1 MTIAELQHKHT
12 AVILG
17 YGLEGKA
24 TEAFLQRVAPHLK
37 IVIADA
43 TIQPDYLSL
52 QTAGDVVIK
61 TPSLPGHLLHV
72 PYTTATNLFFA
83 NVPCPVIGVTG
94 SKGKS
99 TTSSLIA
106 AMIRAHGRTVHL
118 LGNIGIPAL
127 SLLPGDIH
135 TDDLVV
141 FELSS
146 YQTADLD
153 RAPQIAVYT
162 SFFPE
167 HLDHHGSLAAYAA
180 AKARITLKQTTSD
193 SFVFH
198 PDDPELARVAE
209 MTQARLVPIPQTLPF
224 ALPETRLVGTHNLR
238 NIRAAWTAASL
249 VSVTPEEAIQAIHA
263 FEPLPHRLTNIG
275 TYEGI
280 TFIDDAIAS
289 APEAAIE
296 ALKCHPDTTTIFLGG
311 KDRGYSFTALA
322 ETLAASRV
330 KTVILFPETGAAIRT
345 ALTQRSPERYTFF
358 ETRSMQEAVA
368 FAYAHTEPGTTCLLS
383 CASPSYSLWKSFE
396 EKGRE
401 FTLYVKHF
409 GEHPQRLRNKKH
421 ASKVDA

>member
-43 TIQPDYLSL
+43 AIQPDYLSL

-127 SLLPGDIH
+127 SLLPSEIH
-135 TDDLVV
+135 ADDLVV

-167 HLDHHGSLAAYAA
+167 HLDHHGSLEAYAA
-180 AKARITLKQTTSD
+180 AKARITLKQTAND

-198 PDDPELARVAE
+198 PDDPELARVASA
-209 MTQARLVPIPQTLPF
+209 TQARLVPIPESLPF
-224 ALPETRLVGTHNLR
+224 PLPETRLIGTHNLR
-238 NIRAAWTAASL
+238 NIRAAWTAAAL
-249 VSVTPEEAIQAIHA
+249 VGVTPEEAIRAIHA

-275 TYEGI
+275 TYQGI

-289 APEAAIE
+289 APEATIE
-296 ALKCHPDTTTIFLGG
+296 ALKCHPNTTTIFLGG
-311 KDRGYSFTALA
+311 KDRGCSFTALA
-322 ETLAASRV
+322 EALAASRV
-330 KTVILFPETGAAIRT
+330 KTVILFPQTGTAIRA
-345 ALTQRSPERYTFF
+345 ALERRSPGSYLFF
-358 ETRSMQEAVA
+358 ETTSMKEAVA

-401 FTLYVKHF
+401 FTLCVQHF
-409 GEHPQRLRNKKH
+409 GEHP
-421 ASKVDA
+421 